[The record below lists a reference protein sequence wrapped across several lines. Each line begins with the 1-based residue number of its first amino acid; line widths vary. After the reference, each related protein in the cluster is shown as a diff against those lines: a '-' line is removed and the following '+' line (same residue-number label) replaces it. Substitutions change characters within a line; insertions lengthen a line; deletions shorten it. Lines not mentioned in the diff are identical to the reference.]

1 MWLTNTSGRT
11 SRRHS
16 TRGSSRRR
24 TATPHTRI
32 SGRART
38 PPLDRIWCRCA
49 DAGQTCSRFIEH
61 RAYHFLRGC
70 IGDLHWLGFAAEQ
83 TEQLHYHL
91 RVQSGHLS
99 RGWSWRW
106 LALGFIPARL
116 VYLHELG
123 YDVHRVG
130 GVTRRDVRG
139 SGRRGLEQRC
149 EQGLKRICLAHDM
162 PILSQAS
169 CDLEGASM
177 TVAFN
182 HVMTCLKALSLLK
195 SQQFLSLLGYS
206 ISK

>member
-16 TRGSSRRR
+16 TRGNTHRR

-32 SGRART
+32 SDRART

-70 IGDLHWLGFAAEQ
+70 IGDLHRLGLPAQQFDE
-83 TEQLHYHL
+83 LHYHL
-91 RVQSGHLS
+91 RVQSGHLA
-99 RGWSWRW
+99 GWWSW
-106 LALGFIPARL
+106 LLGFIPARL

-130 GVTRRDVRG
+130 GVARRDVRG

-177 TVAFN
+177 TVALSQ
-182 HVMTCLKALSLLK
+182 VMTCLKALSLD
-195 SQQFLSLLGYS
+195 SNQQFLSLLGYS